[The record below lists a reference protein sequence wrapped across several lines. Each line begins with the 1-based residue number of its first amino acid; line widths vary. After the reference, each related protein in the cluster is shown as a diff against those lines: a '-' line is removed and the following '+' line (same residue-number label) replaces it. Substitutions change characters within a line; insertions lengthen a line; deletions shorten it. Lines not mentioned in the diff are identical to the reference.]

1 MKIGFTVVGDW
12 EHRRLVVKDD
22 DVIDVAV
29 KALGDWG
36 EKYNIPEEEWDKKDI
51 DVCFCSEPPEEWNL
65 EDYQQKGMMGLSG
78 ICEDQGQIWIFNA
91 ALDEVPE
98 GDDLFGRRKDALM
111 GTITHEICHVLENFF
126 PNEELYPKDYKDAEE
141 EMDTE
146 EYCLS
151 SSVEM
156 RAVTFA
162 AAYSKKAQEKF
173 MSVLRYAV
181 ENTIPIPEGSA
192 QPLEVAR

>member
-1 MKIGFTVVGDW
+1 MKSC
-12 EHRRLVVKDD
+12 
-22 DVIDVAV
+22 
-29 KALGDWG
+29 
-36 EKYNIPEEEWDKKDI
+36 IPKITKTLKK
-51 DVCFCSEPPEEWNL
+51 
-65 EDYQQKGMMGLSG
+65 
-78 ICEDQGQIWIFNA
+78 
-91 ALDEVPE
+91 
-98 GDDLFGRRKDALM
+98 
-111 GTITHEICHVLENFF
+111 
-126 PNEELYPKDYKDAEE
+126 